1 METLSAVEAF
11 VRSAEAG
18 SFSAAARKLS
28 LTPAAVSKSVAKLED
43 SLGARLFQRT
53 TRRLSLTEAGEH
65 LYGDASRG
73 LTTLQDALAR
83 VSGERLEPT
92 GTLKVSLA
100 PSFGRVYVQPV
111 LPAYLRAC
119 PKVTVDWHFENRQVD
134 LVGENFDVG
143 IGAGVELG
151 AGIVAKELARVHI
164 VAVASK
170 AYLKANGAPKTPSE
184 LKDHQGVC
192 FRSARTGKLRLWPL
206 RNAAGKEHVDD
217 LQQRV
222 VFNEI
227 EAMSAR
233 VARPV
238 RLARCAPAAT
248 SAASACARRPRRAA
262 AVAVAQRR
270 VGGLQPEAEAQAAVA
285 RRQAVAPLIARC
297 PRRWTSASWASA
309 LRRPSASRCPTR
321 PPPRRLRRSTSA
333 ALPGSSASR
342 PRASRSSRQVAR

>member
-151 AGIVAKELARVHI
+151 AGIIAKELARVHI

-227 EAMSAR
+227 EAMSAAVQAGLGIALLPVTQVLSELENGRLVR
-233 VARPV
+233 VLPDWWADGGPLLLYFSSQRQLPTKT
-238 RLARCAPAAT
+238 RKFID
-248 SAASACARRPRRAA
+248 
-262 AVAVAQRR
+262 AVTAHFKEEKLAQRF
-270 VGGLQPEAEAQAAVA
+270 
-285 RRQAVAPLIARC
+285 
-297 PRRWTSASWASA
+297 
-309 LRRPSASRCPTR
+309 
-321 PPPRRLRRSTSA
+321 
-333 ALPGSSASR
+333 
-342 PRASRSSRQVAR
+342 RADR

>member
-134 LVGENFDVG
+134 LVDENFDVG

-227 EAMSAR
+227 EAMSAAVQAGLGIALLPVTQVLSELENGRLVR
-233 VARPV
+233 VLPDWWADGGPLLLYFSSQRQLPTKT
-238 RLARCAPAAT
+238 RKFID
-248 SAASACARRPRRAA
+248 
-262 AVAVAQRR
+262 AVTAHFKEEKLAQRF
-270 VGGLQPEAEAQAAVA
+270 
-285 RRQAVAPLIARC
+285 
-297 PRRWTSASWASA
+297 
-309 LRRPSASRCPTR
+309 
-321 PPPRRLRRSTSA
+321 
-333 ALPGSSASR
+333 
-342 PRASRSSRQVAR
+342 RADR

>member
-1 METLSAVEAF
+1 MHTARMETLSSVEAF

-28 LTPAAVSKSVAKLED
+28 LTPAAISKSVAKLED
-43 SLGARLFQRT
+43 SLGARLFQRS
-53 TRRLSLTEAGEH
+53 TRRLTLTEAGEH
-65 LYGDASRG
+65 LFTDAAKG

-111 LPAYLRAC
+111 LAAYLREC
-119 PKVTVDWHFENRQVD
+119 PKVSVDWHFENRQVD

-143 IGAGVELG
+143 IGAGVDLG
-151 AGIVAKELARVHI
+151 AGIVAKELARIHI

-170 AYLKANGAPKTPSE
+170 AYVKAHGALKHPSE
-184 LKDHQGVC
+184 LKNHPGVC

-217 LQQRV
+217 LQPRV

-227 EAMSAR
+227 EAMSAAVQAGLGVALLPTSQVLAELESGRLVR
-233 VARPV
+233 VLPDWWADGGPLLIYYSSQRQLPVKTRKFIDAVTARFKDEK
-238 RLARCAPAAT
+238 L
-248 SAASACARRPRRAA
+248 
-262 AVAVAQRR
+262 AQRF
-270 VGGLQPEAEAQAAVA
+270 
-285 RRQAVAPLIARC
+285 
-297 PRRWTSASWASA
+297 
-309 LRRPSASRCPTR
+309 
-321 PPPRRLRRSTSA
+321 
-333 ALPGSSASR
+333 
-342 PRASRSSRQVAR
+342 RADR

>member
-227 EAMSAR
+227 EAMSAAVQAGLGIALLPVTQVLSELENGRLVR
-233 VARPV
+233 VLPDWWADGGPLLLYFSSQRQLPTKT
-238 RLARCAPAAT
+238 RKFID
-248 SAASACARRPRRAA
+248 
-262 AVAVAQRR
+262 AVTAHFKEEKLAQRF
-270 VGGLQPEAEAQAAVA
+270 
-285 RRQAVAPLIARC
+285 
-297 PRRWTSASWASA
+297 
-309 LRRPSASRCPTR
+309 
-321 PPPRRLRRSTSA
+321 
-333 ALPGSSASR
+333 
-342 PRASRSSRQVAR
+342 RADR

>member
-1 METLSAVEAF
+1 METLSSVEAF

-28 LTPAAVSKSVAKLED
+28 ITPAAVSKSVAKLED
-43 SLGARLFQRT
+43 SLGARLFQRS
-53 TRRLSLTEAGEH
+53 TRRLTLTEAGEH
-65 LYGDASRG
+65 LFADAAKG
-73 LTTLQDALAR
+73 LNTLQDALAR

-111 LPAYLRAC
+111 LPAYLREC
-119 PKVTVDWHFENRQVD
+119 PKVSVDWHFENRQVD

-143 IGAGVELG
+143 IGAGIDLG
-151 AGIVAKELARVHI
+151 AGIVAKELARIHI

-170 AYLKANGAPKTPSE
+170 AYVKTHGTLKHPSE

-227 EAMSAR
+227 EAMSAAVQAGLGIALLPTSQVLAELESGRLVR
-233 VARPV
+233 VLPDWWADGGPLLIYFSSQRQLPV
-238 RLARCAPAAT
+238 KTRKFID
-248 SAASACARRPRRAA
+248 
-262 AVAVAQRR
+262 AVTAHFKDQKLAQRF
-270 VGGLQPEAEAQAAVA
+270 
-285 RRQAVAPLIARC
+285 
-297 PRRWTSASWASA
+297 
-309 LRRPSASRCPTR
+309 
-321 PPPRRLRRSTSA
+321 
-333 ALPGSSASR
+333 
-342 PRASRSSRQVAR
+342 RADR